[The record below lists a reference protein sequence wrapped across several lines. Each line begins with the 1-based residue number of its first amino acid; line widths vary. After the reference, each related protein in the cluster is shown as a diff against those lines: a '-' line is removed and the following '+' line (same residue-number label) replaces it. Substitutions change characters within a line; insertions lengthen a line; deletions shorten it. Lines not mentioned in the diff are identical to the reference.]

1 MADGQDTRERD
12 TFDESAEEVRQ
23 LMASAELE
31 GDAEDIEERGAAL
44 LGSKRRIAMLAAAV
58 ALMIVAI
65 YFIFP
70 KIVGV
75 TNAFDRLDDA
85 PWYWLG
91 AGGGVN
97 DGAVIRV
104 NS

>member
-1 MADGQDTRERD
+1 MADGQHTRERD

-31 GDAEDIEERGAAL
+31 GEAEGIEARGAAL
-44 LGSKRRIAMLAAAV
+44 LGNKRRIAMLAAAV

-70 KIVGV
+70 KVVGV
-75 TNAFDRLDDA
+75 TNAFDRLPDA
-85 PWYWLG
+85 TGDWLR
-91 AGGGVN
+91 AGGGG
-97 DGAVIRV
+97 DPGAA
-104 NS
+104 